1 MTKHSLS
8 QEILDDDLKP
18 SDRGGHFRSK
28 FRWIIWANLCLLLS
42 IGCNLWYSN
51 FTTVGERQPPWYFD
65 LITRTGY
72 TLSGIFALIGIIG
85 VLWAYHSADKV
96 FARLVFPILL
106 VLIPIFVL
114 ISQLVHWFGLI

>member
-1 MTKHSLS
+1 MN
-8 QEILDDDLKP
+8 EILDIE
-18 SDRGGHFRSK
+18 STESTSGSRFRSK
-28 FRWIIWANLCLLLS
+28 FRCIIWANLCLLLS

-85 VLWAYHSADKV
+85 VLWAYHSTDKV
-96 FARLVFPILL
+96 FARLAFPILL